1 MNYLS
6 IEQLSKRYNDKELFS
21 NITFGIDQGQ
31 KVAVIGRNGSG
42 KSTLLKIIAGL
53 EDADSGT
60 FSFKS
65 DIKVA
70 LLSQN
75 PNFDPK
81 ITVSKA
87 IFEGESNLL
96 KLIRDYH
103 QAVFDIE
110 RGKETCLDNLL
121 NRMDAAEAWGYES
134 GIKQLLGKLGIYNLD
149 QKLGELSGGQQK
161 RVAIAKV
168 MVTQPDFIM
177 LDEPTNHLDIK
188 TIEWLENYLS
198 KGSFTILMITHDRYF
213 LDKITNEI
221 LEIDQG
227 EIHRYKGNYTNF
239 LLEKDEVTKANAAN
253 LAKAKAMVKK
263 ELEWM
268 RRQPKA
274 RGTKSK
280 YRINAFNELKKT
292 TQKESDDK
300 ILGINLKGDR
310 QGKKILELKGISKKY
325 GDKILLHQ
333 FEYTFKKGDRVGV
346 IGANGIG
353 KSSLLKIITG
363 EIEPDSGHIEKG
375 SRTKLGYYTQ
385 QEMEFTPGQKVL
397 ECVQGV
403 AEIITLSNGS
413 TITASQLL
421 NQFLF
426 TPKDQHNHI
435 GKLSGGEKRRL
446 QLLMMLMTN
455 PNFII
460 LDEPTNDFDIITLNV
475 LEKYLDDFDGCLI
488 IVSHDRYFLDK
499 LVDHLFIFTDTAT
512 IEDFP
517 GNYTDYTKNLA
528 IKDRPQKV
536 RNKHIEK
543 KQKLSQG
550 LKSNKEKRECEVLEK
565 ELIKLEEDRKNL
577 IAQLDQAH
585 NNLEKLQE
593 LSSQHEKVVKQIEQ
607 KEERWV
613 ELADKL

>member
-1 MNYLS
+1 M
-6 IEQLSKRYNDKELFS
+6 
-21 NITFGIDQGQ
+21 
-31 KVAVIGRNGSG
+31 
-42 KSTLLKIIAGL
+42 
-53 EDADSGT
+53 
-60 FSFKS
+60 
-65 DIKVA
+65 
-70 LLSQN
+70 
-75 PNFDPK
+75 
-81 ITVSKA
+81 
-87 IFEGESNLL
+87 
-96 KLIRDYH
+96 
-103 QAVFDIE
+103 
-110 RGKETCLDNLL
+110 
-121 NRMDAAEAWGYES
+121 
-134 GIKQLLGKLGIYNLD
+134 
-149 QKLGELSGGQQK
+149 
-161 RVAIAKV
+161 
-168 MVTQPDFIM
+168 
-177 LDEPTNHLDIK
+177 
-188 TIEWLENYLS
+188 
-198 KGSFTILMITHDRYF
+198 
-213 LDKITNEI
+213 
-221 LEIDQG
+221 
-227 EIHRYKGNYTNF
+227 
-239 LLEKDEVTKANAAN
+239 
-253 LAKAKAMVKK
+253 
-263 ELEWM
+263 
-268 RRQPKA
+268 
-274 RGTKSK
+274 
-280 YRINAFNELKKT
+280 
-292 TQKESDDK
+292 
-300 ILGINLKGDR
+300 
-310 QGKKILELKGISKKY
+310 ELKGISKKY

-363 EIEPDSGHIEKG
+363 EIEPDSGHVEKG

-403 AEIITLSNGS
+403 AEIIILSNGA

-475 LEKYLDDFDGCLI
+475 LEKYLDDFDGCLM

-499 LVDHLFIFTDTAT
+499 LVDHLFIFTDAAT

-528 IKDRPQKV
+528 IKDYPQKA

-543 KQKLSQG
+543 KQKVSQG

-565 ELIKLEEDRKNL
+565 ELIGLEEDRKNL
-577 IAQLDQAH
+577 IVQLDQAH